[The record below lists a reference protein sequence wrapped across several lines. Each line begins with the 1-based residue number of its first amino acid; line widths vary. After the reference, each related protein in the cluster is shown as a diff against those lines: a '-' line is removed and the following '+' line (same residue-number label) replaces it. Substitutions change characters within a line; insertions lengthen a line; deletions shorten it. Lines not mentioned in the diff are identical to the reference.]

1 MSTSEFR
8 AVTVAPGHTLN
19 VRKAPKQTD
28 RPGYIRV
35 TGRHRAPFDVKA
47 SLWNEAPISN
57 AQA

>member
-1 MSTSEFR
+1 MGTSQYR

-19 VRKAPKQTD
+19 VRKAAEQAD
-28 RPGYIRV
+28 RPGFIRV

-57 AQA
+57 A